1 MKLGFWGTNNS
12 DLLCLQEE
20 NFFDLEV
27 DWFGLNDMV
36 YFSLRQSVHPFVIGL
51 KDGRFV
57 LRNFQ
62 EIMG

>member
-36 YFSLRQSVHPFVIGL
+36 YFSLRQSVHPFVTVRWVEGW
-51 KDGRFV
+51 
-57 LRNFQ
+57 
-62 EIMG
+62 